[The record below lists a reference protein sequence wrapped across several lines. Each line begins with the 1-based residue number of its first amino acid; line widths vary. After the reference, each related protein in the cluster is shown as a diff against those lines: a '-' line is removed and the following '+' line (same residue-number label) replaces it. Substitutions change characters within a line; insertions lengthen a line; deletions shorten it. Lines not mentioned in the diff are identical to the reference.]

1 MKCAR
6 LALGLF
12 FLISTSP
19 AMAEVL
25 MGNGFTCVGNSI
37 MKAGKVVTY
46 TKAKSN
52 LTTTI
57 AKLKTRLE
65 TAPKKKKAG
74 LKAQIAAAKAA
85 KAKLSVCSSG
95 NLDLS
100 QVDPLFTQLASGSGI
115 FSGNYSGLVGGF
127 IPISGTVQ
135 VVFELEGT
143 VFGAT
148 LSLGGNLGS
157 TLDAQPLAFQ
167 NDVGGIGF
175 PAQFFLANTF
185 LGDVQLTFTQAGHLT
200 ITNPVNTTG
209 LVTFEGDFS
218 NSTITS
224 TLSGSYKGVSFSG
237 GANLTRQS

>member
-1 MKCAR
+1 MR
-6 LALGLF
+6 SALMILSVF
-12 FLISTSP
+12 CFLSATS
-19 AMAEVL
+19 AHAEVS
-25 MGNGFTCVGNSI
+25 MGSGFSCVGNTILKGS
-37 MKAGKVVTY
+37 KQVTY
-46 TKAKSN
+46 SKAKSN
-52 LTTTI
+52 LTKTI
-57 AKLKTRLE
+57 AKLKSKLE

-85 KAKLSVCSSG
+85 KAMLFVCSSG
-95 NLDLS
+95 NLDLT
-100 QVDPLFTQLASGSGI
+100 QVDPLFAQLASGSGI
-115 FSGNYSGLVGGF
+115 FNGNYSGLVGGF
-127 IPISGTVQ
+127 IPISGAVQ
-135 VVFELEGT
+135 IVFELEGT

-157 TLDAQPLAFQ
+157 SLNAQPLAFQ

-175 PAQFFLANTF
+175 PAQFNLTNTF

-218 NSTITS
+218 QSTITS

-237 GANLTRQS
+237 GANLTRQP